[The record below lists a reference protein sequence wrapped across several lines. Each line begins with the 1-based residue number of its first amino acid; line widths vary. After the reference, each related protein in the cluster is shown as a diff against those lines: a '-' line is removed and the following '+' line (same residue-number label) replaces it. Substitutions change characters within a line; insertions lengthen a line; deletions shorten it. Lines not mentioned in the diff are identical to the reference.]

1 MISTTAETSELKLNF
16 QKIVPTLEPSFVSY
30 LLVLRNLAANKPRIK
45 LSLTSSSGSNMLLG
59 TRRGGVK
66 KDGGKASCE
75 GSQSDRDFQD
85 DFLQPNKV
93 VIVDD
98 INAYRLFGDRIFCA
112 PQENIIEGI

>member
-1 MISTTAETSELKLNF
+1 MEFNISETSPELF
-16 QKIVPTLEPSFVSY
+16 FFSY
-30 LLVLRNLAANKPRIK
+30 LLELRNLAVNRDRIK
-45 LSLTSSSGSNMLLG
+45 SGITSSKGSNMLLG

-66 KDGGKASCE
+66 KDGSKSSGE
-75 GSQSDRDFQD
+75 GNQGDWDFQD

-112 PQENIIEGI
+112 PQEDILEGI